1 MEPMA
6 EFLYQSFFPHELRSE
21 AMLHWNCGPVFR
33 CVLLLFAVASA
44 QSQPRASA
52 LKPGDELPSLAG
64 QTVTGRPLDILK
76 SAKGNVAVVIYSF
89 SRAGG
94 RDAQTWAEHL
104 TKDQQDLPLYTAIFL
119 ESVPRFFRS
128 TAVSAIRSGMSLAM
142 QERTLLLYQQQ
153 SLWEQRLHVT
163 NEGHACLLVLDR
175 EGHIRW
181 MLSGPFAEAPYLL
194 LRKEL
199 QP

>member
-1 MEPMA
+1 
-6 EFLYQSFFPHELRSE
+6 
-21 AMLHWNCGPVFR
+21 MLHWNCR
-33 CVLLLFAVASA
+33 ALSICALLLFAASSA
-44 QSQPRASA
+44 QSQPRSSA
-52 LKPGDELPSLAG
+52 LKPGDDLPSLAG
-64 QTVTGRPLDILK
+64 QTATGKPLDILK
-76 SAKGNVAVVIYSF
+76 SAEGNVAVVIFSF

-94 RDAQTWAEHL
+94 RDAQIWAEHL
-104 TKDQQDLPLYTAIFL
+104 TKDQQGLPLYTAIFL

-128 TAVSAIRSGMSLAM
+128 TAVSGIRSGMSPAM

-163 NEGHACLLVLDR
+163 DEGHACLLVLDR
-175 EGHIRW
+175 DGHIRW
-181 MLSGPFAEAPYLL
+181 MLSGPFAEAPYRL